1 MIHQRYG
8 REKNK
13 PSKGGMRVD
22 EKEIFEI
29 CQSVDSAIA
38 AELVLFSEVER

>member
-1 MIHQRYG
+1 M
-8 REKNK
+8 
-13 PSKGGMRVD
+13 D

-38 AELVLFSEVER
+38 AELLQKKGNSEEDYA